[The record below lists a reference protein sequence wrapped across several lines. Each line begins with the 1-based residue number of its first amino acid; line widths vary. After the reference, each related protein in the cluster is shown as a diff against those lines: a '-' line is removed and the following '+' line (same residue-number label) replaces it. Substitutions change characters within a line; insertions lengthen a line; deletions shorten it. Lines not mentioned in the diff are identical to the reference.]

1 MKASA
6 IPMSEDKLL
15 RNVLHMAATLG
26 VHTAHFRPA
35 QTRSGRWV
43 TPVQGDGKGW
53 PDGFFVG
60 PGGGFWRETKAEGKY
75 LEPAQKQ
82 WFAWL
87 REAGFDVDVW
97 KPRDW
102 HSGRIEQELRA
113 ISRPQPQEVAN
124 A

>member
-1 MKASA
+1 MKASD

-15 RNVLHMAATLG
+15 RDVIEMAATFG

-35 QTRSGRWV
+35 QVRPGKWI

-53 PDGFFVG
+53 PDLFLIGA
-60 PGGGFWRETKAEGKY
+60 GGGFWRETKAEGEY
-75 LEPAQKQ
+75 LKPDQKR

-102 HSGRIEQELRA
+102 HSGRIQEELRA
-113 ISRPQPQEVAN
+113 ISRPKQQEVA
-124 A
+124 